1 MRKRNNNNNILFVP
15 KGKRVYGL
23 TYDYKIHIL
32 EKGVYK
38 SQKCCLLDT
47 NMNNLIFNALIE
59 KLYILCR
66 LENRD
71 NKFTSIMKD
80 IKYFIKDIE
89 SKNFYIKSNNRNKEN
104 KNTIDDIDNISYIVS
119 EKFGLILFQEPIG
132 DINYES
138 TKYISTGEVDKP
150 FEESLNILKNFK
162 LTNDLLVDRTLE
174 HHTIVMLLIYD
185 FLLQEDIFN
194 ILIKNENPEYSD
206 YQCQDI
212 RENLRD
218 FLNEIAK
225 F

>member
-1 MRKRNNNNNILFVP
+1 MKNQNQIFVP
-15 KGKRVYGL
+15 EGKRVYGL
-23 TYDYKIHIL
+23 THDYKIHIL

-38 SQKCCLLDT
+38 SQKYCLLDS
-47 NMNNLIFNALIE
+47 NINNLIFNALIE
-59 KLYILCR
+59 KLYILCSMEDR
-66 LENRD
+66 G

-80 IKYFIKDIE
+80 IKCFIKDIE
-89 SKNFYIKSNNRNKEN
+89 SKNFNIKFNNRNKEN
-104 KNTIDDIDNISYIVS
+104 KNTINDIDNISYIVS
-119 EKFGLILFQEPIG
+119 EKFGLILFQEHIG

-138 TKYISTGEVDKP
+138 TKYISTGEVEKP

-194 ILIKNENPEYSD
+194 IIIKNESPEYSD

>member
-1 MRKRNNNNNILFVP
+1 MRKKNNSNNILFVP

-23 TYDYKIHIL
+23 THDYKIHIL

-38 SQKCCLLDT
+38 SQKYCLLDT

-66 LENRD
+66 MENRD

-104 KNTIDDIDNISYIVS
+104 KNTIDDIDNISYIIS
-119 EKFGLILFQEPIG
+119 EKFGLVLFQEPIG
-132 DINYES
+132 DINYEN
-138 TKYISTGEVDKP
+138 TKYILTGEVDKP

-194 ILIKNENPEYSD
+194 ILIKNESPEYSD

-212 RENLRD
+212 RDNLRD

>member
-1 MRKRNNNNNILFVP
+1 MKNNNKEDKILFVP
-15 KGKRVYGL
+15 EGKKVYGL
-23 TYDYKIHIL
+23 THNYKIHIL

-38 SQKCCLLDT
+38 SQKYCLLDT
-47 NMNNLIFNALIE
+47 NINNLIFNALIE
-59 KLYILCR
+59 KLYILCSMEDR
-66 LENRD
+66 NS
-71 NKFTSIMKD
+71 KFTSLMKD

-104 KNTIDDIDNISYIVS
+104 KNTIDDIDNISYIIS

-132 DINYES
+132 DINYEN
-138 TKYISTGEVDKP
+138 TKYILTEEVEKP

-162 LTNDLLVDRTLE
+162 LTNDLLVDRTSE

-194 ILIKNENPEYSD
+194 ILIKNESPEYSD

-212 RENLRD
+212 RDNLRD